1 MTKEQAIRILSSETS
16 LEEIHKLKY
25 YAGFNQDRV
34 LEQIQEAMDM
44 GTDALEKQIAKD
56 VIDITPSYSDT
67 GVYRC
72 PKCKDIYTFKQG
84 KPNYCSECGQMINW
98 NGVD

>member
-1 MTKEQAIRILSSETS
+1 MSKQTQL
-16 LEEIHKLKY
+16 LHKLKHVY
-25 YAGFNQDRV
+25 SHNTKLV
-34 LEQIQEAMDM
+34 LDVENKDIELIIE
-44 GTDALEKQIAKD
+44 GLEKQIAKD

-84 KPNYCSECGQMINW
+84 KPNYCYECGQRINW